1 MKALFVLPL
10 MFAATTALAQIA
22 FSVNGQ
28 NVPEIKVKTLA
39 GMLQKSQPS
48 ASKDT
53 DYEAAARAILLRQ
66 ALVSQEAEKEKL
78 NRSVEIQLQIEEKRT
93 QLLLAELLAK
103 KVLNEKPK
111 ESELLKLYRDIQNRY
126 NPNELKVRQ
135 IVVASEQ
142 EASDLISKIK
152 GGEDMAALAKKHSLE
167 ESTKEAGGEFPYLNA
182 NSIVIPGFAQAAL
195 ALEEGQLMAVP
206 FKSNAGYHVVRLEG
220 KRVVPLPDY
229 NEMKTRL
236 SDHLMQ
242 QKVASYIDGLV
253 AKAEVKNPDKEA
265 PKPEKQKPV
274 AARKRK

>member
-10 MFAATTALAQIA
+10 MFAATTALAPIA

-28 NVPEIKVKTLA
+28 SVPEIKVKTLA

-48 ASKDT
+48 ASKGT

-253 AKAEVKNPDKEA
+253 AKAEVKNPDQEA

>member
-28 NVPEIKVKTLA
+28 SVPEIKVKTLA

-48 ASKDT
+48 ASKGI

>member
-28 NVPEIKVKTLA
+28 SVPEIKVKTLA

-48 ASKDT
+48 ASKGI

-111 ESELLKLYRDIQNRY
+111 ESELFKLYRDIQNRY

-167 ESTKEAGGEFPYLNA
+167 ESTKEAGGEFPY
-182 NSIVIPGFAQAAL
+182 PTF
-195 ALEEGQLMAVP
+195 
-206 FKSNAGYHVVRLEG
+206 
-220 KRVVPLPDY
+220 
-229 NEMKTRL
+229 
-236 SDHLMQ
+236 
-242 QKVASYIDGLV
+242 
-253 AKAEVKNPDKEA
+253 
-265 PKPEKQKPV
+265 PEKCIDNLL
-274 AARKRK
+274 

>member
-28 NVPEIKVKTLA
+28 SVPEIKVKTLA

-48 ASKDT
+48 ASKGI

-111 ESELLKLYRDIQNRY
+111 ESELFKLYRDIQNRY

-253 AKAEVKNPDKEA
+253 AKAEVKNPDQEA

>member
-28 NVPEIKVKTLA
+28 SVPEIKVKTLA

-48 ASKDT
+48 ASKGT

-253 AKAEVKNPDKEA
+253 AKAEVKNPEEA

>member
-28 NVPEIKVKTLA
+28 SVPEIKVKTLA

-48 ASKDT
+48 ASKGT

-182 NSIVIPGFAQAAL
+182 NSIVLPGFAQAAL

-253 AKAEVKNPDKEA
+253 AKAEVKNPDQEA

>member
-28 NVPEIKVKTLA
+28 SVPEIKVKTLA

-48 ASKDT
+48 ASKGT

-253 AKAEVKNPDKEA
+253 AKAEVKNPDQEA

>member
-1 MKALFVLPL
+1 

-28 NVPEIKVKTLA
+28 SVPEIKVKTLA

-48 ASKDT
+48 ASKGT

-253 AKAEVKNPDKEA
+253 AKAEVKNPDQEA

>member
-28 NVPEIKVKTLA
+28 SVPEIKVKTLA

-48 ASKDT
+48 ASKGT
-53 DYEAAARAILLRQ
+53 DYEAVARAILLRQ

-253 AKAEVKNPDKEA
+253 AKAEVKNPDQEA

>member
-1 MKALFVLPL
+1 
-10 MFAATTALAQIA
+10 
-22 FSVNGQ
+22 
-28 NVPEIKVKTLA
+28 
-39 GMLQKSQPS
+39 
-48 ASKDT
+48 
-53 DYEAAARAILLRQ
+53 
-66 ALVSQEAEKEKL
+66 
-78 NRSVEIQLQIEEKRT
+78 
-93 QLLLAELLAK
+93 
-103 KVLNEKPK
+103 
-111 ESELLKLYRDIQNRY
+111 
-126 NPNELKVRQ
+126 
-135 IVVASEQ
+135 
-142 EASDLISKIK
+142 
-152 GGEDMAALAKKHSLE
+152 MAALAKKHSLE

-253 AKAEVKNPDKEA
+253 AKAEVKNPDQEA